1 MFFPYYFMFLPSYPL
16 EVHGQATRILLHSC
30 CAPCSCAAIE
40 CMLEN
45 RLNPTVFYFNPNIY
59 PKAEYERRK
68 AENIRYV
75 ESLHLPFVNGDYD
88 HNGWKETVKGME
100 NEPERGQRC
109 LVCFKMRM
117 KATAQHASEHGFT
130 VFATTLAAS
139 RWKDLEQ
146 IAEAGHE
153 AASLFPNL
161 TFWAQNWRKG
171 GLSERRVALIKQYGF
186 YNQTW
191 CGCEYSY

>member
-1 MFFPYYFMFLPSYPL
+1 MGKRIVTPKYLLDVP
-16 EVHGQATRILLHSC
+16 GQATRILLHSC
-30 CAPCSCAAIE
+30 CAPCSGAVIE

-45 RLNPTVFYFNPNIY
+45 GVQPTVFYFNPNIY
-59 PKAEYERRK
+59 PQTEYERRK

-75 ESLHLPFVNGDYD
+75 ESLHLPFVDGDYD
-88 HNGWKETVKGME
+88 HDGWKETVKEFE

-109 LVCFKMRM
+109 LICFKMRM
-117 KATAQHASEHGFT
+117 KATAQYAAEHGFT

-146 IAEAGHE
+146 IAEAGHD
-153 AASLFPNL
+153 AASLYPNL

-171 GLSERRVALIKQYGF
+171 GLSDRRTDLIKLYGF

-191 CGCEYSY
+191 CGCEYSIRN